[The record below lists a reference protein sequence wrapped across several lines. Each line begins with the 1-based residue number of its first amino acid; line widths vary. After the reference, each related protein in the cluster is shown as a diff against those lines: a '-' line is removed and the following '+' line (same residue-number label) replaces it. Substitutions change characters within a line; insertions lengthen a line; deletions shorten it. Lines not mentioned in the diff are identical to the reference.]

1 MKKIFAI
8 AALAAMFT
16 LTSCGCGNG
25 NAQATDTVDSTAVEV
40 VDSLSV
46 DTVEVADTVV
56 ETVAE

>member
-25 NAQATDTVDSTAVEV
+25 NNQATDTVDSTAVEV